1 MASDPGQIRDLV
13 WRQIQPFHE
22 HNHGVSAEGSLV
34 RHLVPRLSRLVHQ
47 NAQILMIHLVAP
59 PPKEFVWIRHNGLWT
74 GLVEP
79 ELGKSV
85 QVNWKRKRWG
95 GACRR
100 HTLVRGAFVV
110 ESW

>member
-59 PPKEFVWIRHNGLWT
+59 PPKEFVW
-74 GLVEP
+74 
-79 ELGKSV
+79 
-85 QVNWKRKRWG
+85 VNWKRKRWG